1 MSFSITTDEVKHVV
15 QHRLYQLDL
24 EIYTTQLILDKIRE
38 KNKPRNNIF
47 RIFFKNKSSY
57 NNKNNTVYYERHLKS
72 LQEEYNKLNHV
83 LKDLDDDNV
92 ELSEEDLAY
101 YNIQTLIKSLV

>member
-1 MSFSITTDEVKHVV
+1 MSFSITTDQVKHVI

-24 EIYTTQLILDKIRE
+24 EIYTTELILNKTRE

-47 RIFFKNKSSY
+47 QRFFKSKSSS
-57 NNKNNTVYYERHLKS
+57 NNENNTVYYERRLKS
-72 LQEEYNKLNHV
+72 LQKEYDKLNHV
-83 LKDLDDDNV
+83 LKDLDENV
-92 ELSEEDLAY
+92 ELSEEDLAC